1 MAPRYGG
8 VPLGIGAP
16 EVRCQAMMSAMLRH
30 EFDFEAPHSA
40 ARLWAILHDYDR
52 WTDWSTMVDRVDVLW
67 PGDAD
72 HNGRLRRV
80 FYRLPDGQTG
90 SSLELVTE
98 AVANQGHTYTMI
110 SRDGNDHVGH
120 VRLEPL
126 GPDRTVVHFDE
137 EADLDPGVYASSTG
151 TTRLIYGRRRTIS
164 PPTPTTAQTWPE
176 GPRCPEPLRA
186 TAGNLRPQ
194 SAVSPR

>member
-1 MAPRYGG
+1 LALVSP
-8 VPLGIGAP
+8 PEGAC
-16 EVRCQAMMSAMLRH
+16 EAMMSGMLRH
-30 EFDFEAPHSA
+30 EFDFESPHSA
-40 ARLWAILHDYDR
+40 ARIWALLHDYDR
-52 WTDWSTMVDRVDVLW
+52 WTEWSTMVDRVDVLW

-137 EADLDPGVYASSTG
+137 EADLDPGVYAFIN
-151 TTRLIYGRRRTIS
+151 RHNE
-164 PPTPTTAQTWPE
+164 AH
-176 GPRCPEPLRA
+176 LRA
-186 TAGNLRPQ
+186 ASDYLTAHPDYRPDL
-194 SAVSPR
+194 A

>member
-52 WTDWSTMVDRVDVLW
+52 WTEWSAMVDRVDVLW

-137 EADLDPGVYASSTG
+137 EADLDPGVYAFIN
-151 TTRLIYGRRRTIS
+151 RHNE
-164 PPTPTTAQTWPE
+164 AH
-176 GPRCPEPLRA
+176 LRA
-186 TAGNLRPQ
+186 ASDYLTAHPDYRPDL
-194 SAVSPR
+194 A